1 MGLFRRKKKEK
12 KNIAEVLSAV
22 TEDVLSEKERK
33 DTKKVH
39 HYVLGHCEQIIQ
51 TAKNLE
57 EEKKEY
63 RTLTAYLTDVQ
74 TLENLSEK
82 EAQDLRD
89 TANSIVTLNQSRED
103 YLHSAKKLTESQFA
117 QMQRDEDILADA
129 IRTLQANEA
138 YQSAVK
144 RDMNY
149 LEGEKVEWTYYHQ
162 ELEDEQK
169 ILRVVSWVAFVV
181 LVLLLGALM
190 VMLFVFD
197 LDVLILFAVLL
208 FVAAVLGSFLLL
220 RMQNNTKEMRRANV
234 NRNHAIS
241 LLNKAKIKYVHSTNA
256 VDYACEKYHVHNSYE
271 LTYMW
276 EQYMEAVRELEKY
289 QRNSEDLEYF
299 TGKLLRLLRKYNL
312 YDVQI
317 WQNQLHALI
326 DKREMVEIKH
336 DLLERRQKVRAQMEY
351 DLDVVDEQREEIENL
366 MKEFHEE
373 IPEVREIL
381 NSVDRLIKS

>member
-1 MGLFRRKKKEK
+1 MGFFRRRKKEK
-12 KNIAEVLSAV
+12 KDIALVLSAV
-22 TEDVLSEKERK
+22 TEDVLGEKERK

-51 TAKNLE
+51 TAKALE
-57 EEKKEY
+57 EEKQEY
-63 RTLTAYLTDVQ
+63 RTLTSYLTDVQ

-82 EAQDLRD
+82 ESQELRD
-89 TANSIVTLNQSRED
+89 TANSIVTLTQSRED
-103 YLHSAKKLTESQFA
+103 YLHSAKKLTETQFA

-129 IRTLQANEA
+129 IKTLQTNEA
-138 YQSAVK
+138 YQAAVK

-149 LEGEKVEWTYYHQ
+149 LEGEKVEWTYYQQ
-162 ELEDEQK
+162 ELQDEQK
-169 ILRVVSWVAFVV
+169 ILRIVSYVAFG
-181 LVLLLGALM
+181 LFALLLGALM
-190 VMLFVFD
+190 IMLFIMD
-197 LDVLILFAVLL
+197 MDVLILFAVLL

-220 RMQNNTKEMRRANV
+220 RMQNNAREIKRASG
-234 NRNHAIS
+234 NRNHAIN
-241 LLNKAKIKYVHSTNA
+241 LLNKTKIKYVHSTNA

-271 LTYMW
+271 LTYLW
-276 EQYMEAVRELEKY
+276 EQYMEAVREREKY

-299 TGKLLRLLRKYNL
+299 TGKLLRMLRKYNL

-336 DLLERRQKVRAQMEY
+336 GLLERRQKVRSQMEY

-381 NSVDRLIKS
+381 NSVERLIQS

>member
-1 MGLFRRKKKEK
+1 MGFFRRKKKEK
-12 KNIAEVLSAV
+12 KDIARVLSAV
-22 TEDVLSEKERK
+22 TEDVLGEKDRK
-33 DTKKVH
+33 DAKKVH

-51 TAKNLE
+51 TAKALE
-57 EEKKEY
+57 GEKQEY
-63 RTLTAYLTDVQ
+63 RTLTSYLTDVQ

-82 EAQDLRD
+82 EAQELRD
-89 TANSIVTLNQSRED
+89 TANSIVTLTQSRED
-103 YLHSAKKLTESQFA
+103 YLHRSKKLTETQFA

-129 IRTLQANEA
+129 IKTLQTNEA

-162 ELEDEQK
+162 ELQDEQK
-169 ILRVVSWVAFVV
+169 ILRIVSYVAFGVFA
-181 LVLLLGALM
+181 LVLGALM
-190 VMLFVFD
+190 IMLFVMD
-197 LDVLILFAVLL
+197 MDVLILFAVLL
-208 FVAAVLGSFLLL
+208 FAAAVLGSFLLL
-220 RMQNNTKEMRRANV
+220 RMQNNAREMKRANV

-271 LTYMW
+271 LTYLW

-336 DLLERRQKVRAQMEY
+336 DLLQRRQKVRAQMEY

-381 NSVDRLIKS
+381 NSVERLIQS